1 MISLFVCVMTAVIL
15 HRLILRP
22 MLGLRELLVAA
33 EQDHENADHYVVGD
47 IGRNEIG
54 EMAAAVNDL
63 LARVSNAY
71 RVSRRERETRFQD
84 FANATSDWFWEMD
97 ADCRFSYFS
106 DRFTKLTGVPQE
118 ALLGK
123 TREETGIPDVDP
135 AAWEEHLQNLADRR
149 PFRAFNHPRTLSD
162 GSIIWLSIN
171 GKPVFDEDGVFR
183 GYRGTGSDITHR
195 QLAEERLQESER
207 RLKAIID
214 HIPAALFLKDAE
226 ARYLLINKQF
236 ENWFGAMGT
245 ASAART
251 SMTSFPGNAP
261 SAMQRATG
269 PSCATGS

>member
-207 RLKAIID
+207 RLKVIID

-226 ARYLLINKQF
+226 ARYLLINK
-236 ENWFGAMGT
+236 
-245 ASAART
+245 
-251 SMTSFPGNAP
+251 
-261 SAMQRATG
+261 
-269 PSCATGS
+269 